1 MRLCIEDAE
10 AVISCPWML
19 GNARFGALW
28 GSGTLCVVHGER
40 ETFCAAALD
49 GEPDVSL
56 NTSDEMMSQT
66 GNRQE

>member
-1 MRLCIEDAE
+1 MYRRCGSGDLVSMDVGQCK
-10 AVISCPWML
+10 VRS
-19 GNARFGALW
+19 LW